1 MAFYNYAIQVPPIE
15 EQKQIAEQCN
25 VIEKQIDEMIS
36 SIQKEISLVEELKVK
51 LISDVVTG
59 QVDVRDIKIPT
70 YETETDNIESDDDSD
85 GGISAEQIFDESIE
99 EQEAADGKE
108 HNISWK

>member
-1 MAFYNYAIQVPPIE
+1 MIERNRLYFDSFKQIMAPVPPYE
-15 EQKQIAEQCN
+15 EQIEIVEYLEKSLAE
-25 VIEKQIDEMIS
+25 IDEMIS

-70 YETETDNIESDDDSD
+70 YETETDNIETEDDSEE
-85 GGISAEQIFDESIE
+85 ISDEQIFDESIE
-99 EQEAADGKE
+99 E
-108 HNISWK
+108 